1 MISLLKKELL
11 AIASFFKR
19 NYSETIVLCAA
30 TLFIILA
37 RHHPVGDRWLNQLFY
52 FFILPVLTIAVFL
65 RRNPLDFG
73 LRIGNCKLW
82 GFHVVS
88 ACLILLPILFFAS
101 RDSSIVRY
109 YASGNFDFINYFFQ
123 IAVVLLS
130 WEFLFRGFLLFG
142 LREKFK
148 EGSILVQMVPFALL
162 HIGKPEAE
170 TISCLVS
177 GIYFGYV
184 AYRGG
189 SYWPAFFIHLF
200 INLTN
205 KAFVNLL

>member
-1 MISLLKKELL
+1 MISLLKKELKAL
-11 AIASFFKR
+11 LSFLKR
-19 NYSETIVLCAA
+19 NYSETVILCAA

-37 RHHPVGDRWLNQLFY
+37 RHHPVGGRWLNQTFY
-52 FFILPVLTIAVFL
+52 FFILPVFTIVVFL
-65 RRNPLDFG
+65 RKNPLDFG
-73 LRIGNCKLW
+73 LRIGNYKLW
-82 GFHVVS
+82 SFHVVLV
-88 ACLILLPILFFAS
+88 CLVLLPVLFFAS

-109 YASGNFDFINYFFQ
+109 YASGNLDFITYSFQ

-142 LREKFK
+142 LKEKFK

-189 SYWPAFFIHLF
+189 SYWPAFIIHLF

-205 KAFVNLL
+205 KVFVNLL